1 MHVDRRE
8 LLKAASGFA
17 LFAGLPL
24 RGVLAQAPRQYP
36 FTLGIAAGDPAPDG
50 FVIWTRLAP
59 RPLEPHGGMAPQPV
73 AVGWEVAED
82 RAFSRIVQ
90 SGEAIARPELG
101 HSVHVEVG
109 GLRPARP
116 YHYRFIAGAEF
127 SDTGIART
135 TPAQDAAVDRLRIGV
150 AGCQRYTSGYFTAYR
165 HLAAEG
171 DLDAIFHYGDYIYEG
186 GARRGCAVVD
196 GQTVC
201 VREHD
206 SDEIYSLDDYRHRY
220 ALYKLDPDLQAA
232 HRAAAFLPTFDDHE
246 VDNNWAG
253 QWDESGT
260 PAEVFLLRRFVAL
273 QAWYENMP
281 VRRAQFPANGQLRM
295 FRRIDYGNLL
305 RIHLLDTRQYRSDQ
319 RCNMPGDR
327 NCRPADDSGPE
338 SVLGD
343 EQEAWLRDGMG
354 GDRGWNLLAQQV
366 MMMPFRYPAPTGG
379 PALYTNNDSWSGY
392 PQARQ
397 RVRDMIQERRL
408 TNVVVATGDV
418 HKHHAG
424 VIPSSDADLLSKPVA
439 TEYVGSSIS
448 SDGDG
453 SDMPAGWE
461 QVPAANPH
469 VALHNSRRGY
479 QLFDIRREEWR
490 TDVMTVDR
498 VSVKDGRL
506 SRVASLVTV
515 PQKPGIERA

>member
-1 MHVDRRE
+1 MHLDRRDF
-8 LLKAASGFA
+8 LKATSGFA
-17 LFAGLPL
+17 LVTGLPAHA
-24 RGVLAQAPRQYP
+24 VLAQAPGQYP

-59 RPLEPHGGMAPQPV
+59 HPLEPHGGMPPQPV
-73 AVGWEVAED
+73 VVAWEVAED
-82 RAFSRIVQ
+82 RLFNRIVR
-90 SGEAIARPELG
+90 SGTVLARPELG

-116 YHYRFIAGAEF
+116 YHYRFIAGAAI
-127 SDTGIART
+127 SDTGMART
-135 TPAQDAAVDRLRIGV
+135 TPAAGAAVDRLRIGV

-165 HLAAEG
+165 YLAAEPE
-171 DLDAIFHYGDYIYEG
+171 LDAIFHYGDYIYEG
-186 GARRGCAVVD
+186 GAQRGCAKVD
-196 GQTVC
+196 GKIAC

-206 SDEIYSLDDYRHRY
+206 TDEIYSLDDYRRRY

-253 QWDESGT
+253 QWDENGT
-260 PAEVFLLRRFVAL
+260 PPEAFLLRRFAAL

-295 FRRIDYGNLL
+295 FRRIDYGSLL
-305 RIHLLDTRQYRSDQ
+305 RVHLLDTRQYRTDQ
-319 RCNMPGDR
+319 RCTMLADR
-327 NCRPADDSGPE
+327 NCRSMQDARPE
-338 SVLGD
+338 SMIGQQ
-343 EQEAWLRDGMG
+343 QEAWLREGLG
-354 GDRGWNLLAQQV
+354 GKAGWNLLAQQV
-366 MMMPFRYPAPTGG
+366 MMMPFRYPAATGG

-392 PQARQ
+392 PQARA
-397 RVRDMIQERRL
+397 RVRDMIIERRL
-408 TNVVVATGDV
+408 ANVVVATGDV

-424 VIPSSDADLLSKPVA
+424 VIPSRDEDLLSTPVA
-439 TEYVGSSIS
+439 TEYVASSIS

-461 QVPAANPH
+461 KVPTANPH
-469 VALHNSRRGY
+469 TVLHNNRRGY
-479 QLFDIRREEWR
+479 QVFTIDAAEWR

-498 VSVKDGRL
+498 VTVPEGRL
-506 SRVASLVTV
+506 SRLASLVTV
-515 PQKPGIERA
+515 PRKPGIELA